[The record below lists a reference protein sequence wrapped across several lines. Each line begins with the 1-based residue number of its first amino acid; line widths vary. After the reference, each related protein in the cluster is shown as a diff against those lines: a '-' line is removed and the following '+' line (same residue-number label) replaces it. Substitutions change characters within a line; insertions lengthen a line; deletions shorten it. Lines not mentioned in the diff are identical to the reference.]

1 VNLRFPARFRLKDG
15 RDFAA
20 VYQART
26 TAGDGCL
33 LVYGRPNDAGHAR
46 LGLSV
51 SRKVGKAVVR
61 NRWKR
66 LIREAFRTSPA
77 QVPAG
82 LDLVVIPRAAEPPPL
97 EAIRESLVKL
107 SNDVRRRWERRGPKT
122 RPPSDV
128 PAAPADLRSKKGAD
142 SGPAAHPKPPAERSP
157 GGPATRSAER
167 RDAGSGPP

>member
-1 VNLRFPARFRLKDG
+1 VNQRFPARFRLRDG
-15 RDFAA
+15 REFAA

-46 LGLSV
+46 LGMSV

-66 LIREAFRTSPA
+66 LLREAFRTSPA
-77 QVPAG
+77 RLPAG

-97 EAIRESLVKL
+97 EAIRDSLVKL
-107 SNDVRRRWERRGPKT
+107 SHDVRRRWDRRGPRSDAPPEAGPTVRPQPRPT
-122 RPPSDV
+122 RP
-128 PAAPADLRSKKGAD
+128 
-142 SGPAAHPKPPAERSP
+142 
-157 GGPATRSAER
+157 
-167 RDAGSGPP
+167 RDAGGSSQ

>member
-1 VNLRFPARFRLKDG
+1 VNERFPVRFRLRDG

-66 LIREAFRTSPA
+66 LIREAFRTSPDRL
-77 QVPAG
+77 PLG
-82 LDLVVIPRAAEPPPL
+82 LDLVVIPRADEPPSL
-97 EAIRESLVKL
+97 EAIRDSLLKL
-107 SNDVRRRWERRGPKT
+107 SHDVRRRWERRGP
-122 RPPSDV
+122 RPDAPPGARPESRPS
-128 PAAPADLRSKKGAD
+128 
-142 SGPAAHPKPPAERSP
+142 PP
-157 GGPATRSAER
+157 
-167 RDAGSGPP
+167 RDAGGGPK